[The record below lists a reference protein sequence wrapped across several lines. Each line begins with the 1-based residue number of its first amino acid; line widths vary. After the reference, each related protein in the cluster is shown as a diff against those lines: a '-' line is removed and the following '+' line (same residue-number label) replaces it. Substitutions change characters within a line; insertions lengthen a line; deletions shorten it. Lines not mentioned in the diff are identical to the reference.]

1 MANLKDIRRRI
12 KSINNTAKITRAMEM
27 VSVAKM
33 RKATESVLAIRDYA
47 HSAWSI
53 LGNLSRAFEHY
64 NYGLLEVRPVEK
76 VLVVIITS
84 NRGLCGAFN
93 SQIIKKVVTQI
104 KNPKSLVVNRVGEK
118 KIEPKIDLNKIKIDF
133 ITVGKKGEHLI
144 RGLKKEIVATF
155 PEMTYVPNIE
165 GIRPLSK
172 IVIEEYLEKKYDKIV
187 VAYTDYVSAMS
198 QEAKIRQL
206 LPVSKI
212 DLEKQIADIDN
223 LAEEYD
229 LKKPIKEYKVEPSP
243 RKVLKHIF
251 PRLIEMQLYH
261 AILESNASKES
272 ARMMAMRNATDSA
285 KEIAEDLTLMHN
297 QIRQMKITQEIS
309 EISAGRAALE
319 K

>member
-27 VSVAKM
+27 VSAAKM
-33 RKATESVLAIRDYA
+33 KKAIDSVLAIREYA

-53 LGNLSRAFEHY
+53 LGNLSRAFERY
-64 NYGLLEVRPVEK
+64 DYGLLEIRPVKK
-76 VLVVIITS
+76 VLMVVITS
-84 NRGLCGAFN
+84 NRGLCGSFN
-93 SQIIKKVVTQI
+93 SQTIKKIMAQVN
-104 KNPKSLVVNRVGEK
+104 NPGSLIVNRVGKK
-118 KIEPKIDLNKIKIDF
+118 KINPKIDLEKVEIDF
-133 ITVGKKGEHLI
+133 ITIGRKGEKLVQRLGKKI
-144 RGLKKEIVATF
+144 IATF
-155 PEMTYVPNIE
+155 PELTYLPGIE
-165 GIRPLSK
+165 SVRPVSK
-172 IVIEEYLEKKYDKIV
+172 IIIDEYLEKKYDKVVIV
-187 VAYTDYVSAMS
+187 YTDFISAMS
-198 QEAKIRQL
+198 QESKIRQL

-229 LKKPIKEYKVEPSP
+229 LEKPIKEYKIEPSP

-251 PRLIEMQLYH
+251 PRLIEMQIYH

-272 ARMMAMRNATDSA
+272 SRMMAMRNATDSA
-285 KEIAEDLTLMHN
+285 KEIADDLTLMHN

-319 K
+319 